1 MFGGLTL
8 LVHGTMAVGVSGH
21 GGLMVR
27 CDPADTDDLVDPP
40 LLQPFEMGTRTMRGW
55 LRVTREAISTADDLS
70 RWVDHGLS
78 YARPLDPK

>member
-1 MFGGLTL
+1 MFGGLAF

-27 CDPADTDDLVDPP
+27 CDDLVDPP

-55 LRVTREAISTADDLS
+55 LRVTREAISTADGLS